1 MASVKDL
8 LFGGGLQ
15 GAFDV
20 NQAARQQY
28 GQIGQD
34 AAQRLAAIGRGEVQQ
49 GINQNLL
56 NSYQTPALEQAIRTS
71 QLAAQ
76 RRFAEQVAPGIQQQ
90 FAGLGSLGSGR
101 SAVATGIAQRG
112 LEENLADIESKAR
125 LSAYDK
131 AYSAAV
137 NAGANEFQARQSAN
151 QYLAGLGSQN
161 VQGEVPSNLATLMG
175 LIGPNNIRDIL
186 GGITGGIGSII
197 GGGAQGNQT
206 PGAGGIGGAIG
217 NAVGKVGAGIGGA
230 VGGIGSAI
238 GKGIGS
244 ITGGGATGAGVP
256 GAGAGYD
263 APVGGVAY
271 PDAGVPG
278 AGAGYDAPVGGY
290 DPGAIVPGAGSE
302 YDYAPGGVSYPEAD
316 IPGAGAGYDYP
327 VGGISVPNLP
337 IEGLPIEAP
346 PYTGTGSEDFGY
358 YGTPDYAIP
367 PVAEF
372 APPQVTPPG
381 ELDNFDL
388 FGQDNWWNQPTLPT
402 PPDST
407 EFWPVDSNNNWNFD
421 IDWSLP
427 DFNWDFDGWFDF
439 DFGNWF

>member
-175 LIGPNNIRDIL
+175 LIGPNNIRNIL
-186 GGITGGIGSII
+186 TIHEEVESI
-197 GGGAQGNQT
+197 
-206 PGAGGIGGAIG
+206 PS
-217 NAVGKVGAGIGGA
+217 VGCRSGTTLR
-230 VGGIGSAI
+230 
-238 GKGIGS
+238 S
-244 ITGGGATGAGVP
+244 IL
-256 GAGAGYD
+256 
-263 APVGGVAY
+263 
-271 PDAGVPG
+271 
-278 AGAGYDAPVGGY
+278 
-290 DPGAIVPGAGSE
+290 SR
-302 YDYAPGGVSYPEAD
+302 
-316 IPGAGAGYDYP
+316 
-327 VGGISVPNLP
+327 
-337 IEGLPIEAP
+337 
-346 PYTGTGSEDFGY
+346 
-358 YGTPDYAIP
+358 
-367 PVAEF
+367 
-372 APPQVTPPG
+372 
-381 ELDNFDL
+381 
-388 FGQDNWWNQPTLPT
+388 
-402 PPDST
+402 
-407 EFWPVDSNNNWNFD
+407 
-421 IDWSLP
+421 
-427 DFNWDFDGWFDF
+427 
-439 DFGNWF
+439 